1 MSRRKKILKMAQ
13 PQRRIYLDHAAT
25 TPVAPEVLQAMQ
37 PYFSEKFGN
46 PSSLHAFGREARE
59 AVEDSRRK
67 VAKIINAKPNEIIFT
82 SGGTESNNLA
92 IKGIAYANKHRGNHL
107 ITTKIE
113 HHAIEEPYRWLEKN
127 GFATTFLGVDKDGLV
142 DLKELENAIT
152 DKTILV
158 SIMFANNEIGTIQP
172 IEEIGKICKKH
183 KVYFHTDAVQGL
195 GKEEIDVRKMNIN
208 LLSASGH
215 KIYGPKGTGIL
226 YINQDVKIEGIQHG
240 GGHEFHLRS
249 GTENVP
255 GIVGFAKALELM
267 NKNMEKENKRLK
279 ELRDYAIDR
288 ISKEIP
294 KSHLDGHPTKRL
306 ANNIHFYF
314 EGVEGEALLIRL
326 DEKGIAVSTGS
337 ACSSHSLAPS
347 HVLMAI
353 GLKPEQSHGSLR
365 MTLGKSTTME
375 DMDYVIDELKKIVQS
390 LRKISPFGGF

>member
-1 MSRRKKILKMAQ
+1 MTQQKK
-13 PQRRIYLDHAAT
+13 IYLDHAAT

-46 PSSLHAFGREARE
+46 AGSLHSFGREARE
-59 AVEDSRRK
+59 SLEDSRKK
-67 VAKIINAKPNEIIFT
+67 VAKMINARPNEIIFT

-92 IKGIAYANKHRGNHL
+92 IKGIAYANKNLGNHI

-113 HHAIEEPYRWLEKN
+113 HPAIEEPCLWLEKN
-127 GFATTFLGVDKDGLV
+127 GFNITFLNVDKDGLIN
-142 DLKELENAIT
+142 LRELEQAIT
-152 DKTILV
+152 EKTILV

-172 IEEIGKICKKH
+172 IEEIGKICKKQKH

-195 GKEEIDVRKMNIN
+195 GKEKIDIKKMNID

-215 KIYGPKGTGIL
+215 KIYGPKGIGLL

-255 GIVGFAKALELM
+255 GIVGFSKALYLM
-267 NKNMEKENKRLK
+267 DKDMEKENKRLK
-279 ELRDYAIDR
+279 ELRDNVIKR
-288 ISKEIP
+288 ILEEIP
-294 KSHLDGHPTKRL
+294 KSHLNGHPTKRL

-326 DEKGIAVSTGS
+326 DGKGIAVSTGS
-337 ACSSHSLAPS
+337 ACSSHSLKPS
-347 HVLMAI
+347 HVLTAI
-353 GLKPEQSHGSLR
+353 GLKPELAHGSLR
-365 MTLGKSTTME
+365 ITMGKSTTKE
-375 DMDYVIDELKKIVQS
+375 DMNFVVDELKKIVQS
-390 LRKISPFGGF
+390 LRKISPFGKW